1 MASKGPRCK
10 LDHETRAKRQK
21 VGLLDILFV
30 DYLVFFWGHKSIAV
44 FVTFFFSIFSAM
56 VLFAILVVVIL
67 ISHAT

>member
-30 DYLVFFWGHKSIAV
+30 DYLVLFWGHKSIAV
-44 FVTFFFSIFSAM
+44 FVTFFFFPY
-56 VLFAILVVVIL
+56 LVPWFCL
-67 ISHAT
+67 LYWL

>member
-30 DYLVFFWGHKSIAV
+30 DYLVLFGGHKSI
-44 FVTFFFSIFSAM
+44 M
-56 VLFAILVVVIL
+56 VLFAILVVLIL